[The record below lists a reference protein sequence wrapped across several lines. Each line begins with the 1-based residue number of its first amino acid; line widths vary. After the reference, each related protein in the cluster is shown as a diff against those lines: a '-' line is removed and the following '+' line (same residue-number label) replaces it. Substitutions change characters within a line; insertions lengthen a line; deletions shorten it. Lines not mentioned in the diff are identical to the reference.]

1 MVMSSQVVQWKGY
14 LAKDLGIEQEEM
26 VQERGL
32 DAVKEQL
39 HVDVD
44 IKNI

>member
-1 MVMSSQVVQWKGY
+1 MSSQVIQWKGY
-14 LAKDLGIEQEEM
+14 LAKDLGIEQEDM

-39 HVDVD
+39 KDVD
-44 IKNI
+44 IKII

>member
-1 MVMSSQVVQWKGY
+1 MSSQVIQWKGY
-14 LAKDLGIEQEEM
+14 LAKDLGIEQEDM

-32 DAVKEQL
+32 DVAKEQL
-39 HVDVD
+39 KDVD